1 MSMKSLSLF
10 FFWTTIAFA
19 SPAEVVVEGSAP
31 IRNGDVGQAREMA
44 SRRALASAAESKS
57 ARVSAQSV
65 VNQDAVFNT
74 VQVRASGCTENAE
87 RLSERISGDELT
99 VVMRVGVRD
108 DSNCYAV
115 CRGNYMNRLLITGFD
130 VEFPGQLHG
139 GESLVMSRTAVELA
153 KKIVRR
159 GRLLADFDGTEFPYI
174 SPAKAPEAK
183 LTHKDTE
190 SPFAVM
196 ARNHRA
202 QYVLSGVYRDIGSGE
217 FPWASQNRRIETE
230 VFVHDGVNGE
240 FLAKQTFVRD
250 ALGFAMI
257 RNSPEFGSPE
267 FYASDFGRTW
277 GALLDE
283 ISGWA
288 EAQVSCLPFVAR
300 VLEVHGN
307 QVRIDGGAESGLS
320 NGDTLTIHSWKEPPV
335 RSAIHLPLGKEKT
348 VRSSASVRAVY
359 PRFSVIQIVDAPAKF
374 KVSAGDVLYAQ

>member
-1 MSMKSLSLF
+1 MKSVALF
-10 FFWTTIAFA
+10 IMCAAVSVA
-19 SPAEVVVEGSAP
+19 SAAEIVVEASAP
-31 IRNGDVGQAREMA
+31 IRNGDIGQAREMA
-44 SRRALASAAESKS
+44 SRRALANAAESKS

-87 RLSERISGDELT
+87 RLSERVSGDELT
-99 VVMRVGVRD
+99 VVMSVDVKD
-108 DSNCYAV
+108 DSSCYAT
-115 CRGNYMNRLLITGFD
+115 CRGNYINRLLITGFD

-190 SPFAVM
+190 TPFAVM

-202 QYVLSGVYRDIGSGE
+202 QYVLSGIYRDISLGE

-230 VFVHDGVNGE
+230 VFIHDGVNGE
-240 FLAKQTFVRD
+240 VLAKETFVRE
-250 ALGFAMI
+250 AIGLAMI

-267 FYASDFGRTW
+267 FYAGDFGRAW
-277 GALLDE
+277 GGLLDE
-283 ISGWA
+283 ISAWA

-307 QVRIDGGAESGLS
+307 LVHIDGGAESGLS

-335 RSAIHLPLGKEKT
+335 RSVTYLPLGKEKS

-359 PRFSVIQIVDAPAKF
+359 PRFSVIQILDAPARF